1 MITATGWDYIGII
14 FENGRAILSKDK
26 RPNET
31 FMTDGFG
38 LRNENG
44 LDMLLKHLLYE
55 LKNGHHGL
63 CNMARLSRDHCLRGS
78 ALKERTVE
86 LLHIMT
92 LNKELN
98 QSLVAP

>member
-38 LRNENG
+38 LRNENR
-44 LDMLLKHLLYE
+44 LDICQTIFIVRAKE
-55 LKNGHHGL
+55 W
-63 CNMARLSRDHCLRGS
+63 ASQ
-78 ALKERTVE
+78 AL
-86 LLHIMT
+86 
-92 LNKELN
+92 
-98 QSLVAP
+98 